1 MKRHG
6 SVKALLVVLV
16 LQLAFIGLAFHDG
29 LTGIAAA
36 QTTSS
41 ERFSLS
47 DIPPIR
53 NKRPLNMIVETG
65 AAWDEIIPY
74 IHKFTE
80 VTGVPVNVERI
91 ASSGVYAKENLELIS
106 GTGHYD
112 VVYVETSWTNEWAPY
127 LASLTDLARQYDPN
141 GVEGLEAELKHFSP
155 VLLRAGQTSTGEQM
169 VLPFYTYQ
177 MGMIIREDVF
187 EHPEEKANFEAQF
200 GYPLKPATTVKEL
213 HDQAKFFTRKRG
225 EKLMGQTLEHDVYGL
240 AMMAGAYQIN
250 DEITS
255 RLWGAG
261 ADYAKV
267 ERNEKGEV
275 TRFVITKEYVE
286 ALKQVLRDYVE
297 ELQYASPGALTANF
311 DFTSAE
317 QGEGRA
323 IIQPTQFASLF
334 TYTAELL
341 SKNVPGARI
350 RMYPTVGGQP
360 YTGAWS
366 LGVAKDSRNQEAAY
380 WLVRWLTSYEAQMA
394 IEKDGGQLAVRIDVL
409 NDPIWYTPEYYYPYG
424 ILNEYLI
431 DIWQKQAQYVDDY
444 WYFNSAAAGKIYEM
458 QINVLHKVAAGHPVD
473 DVVEEL
479 IDRTIQLQNQFGRVP
494 MVRE

>member
-275 TRFVITKEYVE
+275 TRFVITK
-286 ALKQVLRDYVE
+286 R
-297 ELQYASPGALTANF
+297 ST
-311 DFTSAE
+311 
-317 QGEGRA
+317 
-323 IIQPTQFASLF
+323 
-334 TYTAELL
+334 
-341 SKNVPGARI
+341 
-350 RMYPTVGGQP
+350 
-360 YTGAWS
+360 
-366 LGVAKDSRNQEAAY
+366 
-380 WLVRWLTSYEAQMA
+380 
-394 IEKDGGQLAVRIDVL
+394 
-409 NDPIWYTPEYYYPYG
+409 
-424 ILNEYLI
+424 
-431 DIWQKQAQYVDDY
+431 
-444 WYFNSAAAGKIYEM
+444 
-458 QINVLHKVAAGHPVD
+458 
-473 DVVEEL
+473 
-479 IDRTIQLQNQFGRVP
+479 
-494 MVRE
+494 